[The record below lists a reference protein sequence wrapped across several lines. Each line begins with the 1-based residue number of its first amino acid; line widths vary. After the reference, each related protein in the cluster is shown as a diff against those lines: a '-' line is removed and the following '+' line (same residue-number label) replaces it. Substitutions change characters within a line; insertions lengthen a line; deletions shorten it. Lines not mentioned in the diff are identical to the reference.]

1 MPSATKNP
9 APGAVAASSA
19 APYTGPVSGER
30 AAASVPWWKDAVRSW
45 APVLGFAVLLVF
57 QMVSLQQQ
65 IGELRTDLQREIGD
79 LRTDVQKEIG
89 DLRTDVQQGDRRSE
103 GRPSHG
109 HRRAGR
115 TDRPFG
121 SVDGAPRRRL
131 PSGRVGGRTRH
142 AAGRRCAVSRP
153 RGPGGSEPGPHPTQ
167 THGGARQRPCDGPP
181 SGPRE
186 AANIRALLAA
196 GPLAQLAERSP
207 FKRDVAGSNPAR
219 PTLSGPHRLVA

>member
-9 APGAVAASSA
+9 APGAVAAPSA

-89 DLRTDVQQGDRRSE
+89 GLRTDVQKEIGDLRTDVQREIGDLRDDL
-103 GRPSHG
+103 
-109 HRRAGR
+109 R
-115 TDRPFG
+115 TDI
-121 SVDGAPRRRL
+121 GALGERIARL
-131 PSGRVGGRTRH
+131 EALMKRAQG
-142 AAGRRCAVSRP
+142 AASRP
-153 RGPGGSEPGPHPTQ
+153 GG
-167 THGGARQRPCDGPP
+167 
-181 SGPRE
+181 
-186 AANIRALLAA
+186 
-196 GPLAQLAERSP
+196 
-207 FKRDVAGSNPAR
+207 
-219 PTLSGPHRLVA
+219 